1 MSKRGRPPQDMTLIQ
16 RCRLKQSAEDDAGH
30 LYEMRTAEEFLKH
43 AKLLGEGV
51 YGQVHAM
58 HNAAGQSA
66 GVAAKIIGCASNLL
80 GDPFCDPFR
89 SEHVEPRMIHF
100 LWQRLVV
107 DPERPVTPHLMAP
120 IGKHKIVPWVVE
132 KHQIEDEDMRA
143 SSIYF
148 MEHATNT
155 VLRTYFAPLTQA
167 EFNVHFRVILFQIC
181 YTMAVVQEVWPGFKH
196 NDLHDAN
203 VCMHTT
209 GVGGYFKYIFHG
221 REFYIPRIGNIAII
235 SDFDFAT
242 IPGHGFDN
250 YKTLELEWASP
261 TFAINSWKDQGSDLW
276 CLVASIR
283 DLYKRKFQ
291 SWISEE
297 LTRFFGTQRDKDKNG
312 YRPMPYETCSSGREI
327 LLKSCLFDEYS
338 SGPAE
343 PVWETFSTAHL
354 PTTTVPVPKIDMT
367 SCVRHVPFFYGTGMT
382 MNASQEMYL
391 AWRPADAAVD
401 AEPSTM
407 YVDMEGHR
415 LLALL
420 SVCYTFDDDEYTDF
434 STNVHDC
441 ARNFLTRFRV
451 PIRWWPAVFTCAWMD
466 TVMKMS
472 LHAPNASGMTIENW
486 ATWWGEFSSTRYT
499 PMQMLHVLLQ
509 WSWWR
514 E

>member
-1 MSKRGRPPQDMTLIQ
+1 MTLGE
-16 RCRLKQSAEDDAGH
+16 RRRLKQSAEDNVDDPH
-30 LYEMRTAEEFLKH
+30 DTASAEGFLKR

-58 HNAAGQSA
+58 HDTLGQ
-66 GVAAKIIGCASNLL
+66 GVVAAKIIGCPSNLL

-89 SEHVEPRMIHF
+89 SEHVEPRMIQF
-100 LWQRLVV
+100 LWQCFVV
-107 DPERPVTPHLMAP
+107 EPVQPVTPHLMAP
-120 IGKHKIVPWVVE
+120 IGKHEIVPWVVE
-132 KHQIEDEDMRA
+132 KQQIEDENMKA
-143 SSIYF
+143 SCIYF
-148 MEHATNT
+148 MEHATSNI
-155 VLRTYFAPLTQA
+155 LRNYFAPLTQT
-167 EFNVHFRVILFQIC
+167 EFNVHFRVILFQVC

-209 GVGGYFKYIFHG
+209 SVGGYFKYIFHG

-250 YKTLELEWASP
+250 YKTLELEWGSP
-261 TFAINSWKDQGSDLW
+261 TFAINSLNDQGADLW

-291 SWISEE
+291 SWISQE
-297 LTRFFGTQRDKDKNG
+297 LNRFFGTQRDKGKNG
-312 YRPMPYETCSSGREI
+312 HRPMPYETCSSGKDII
-327 LLKSCLFDEYS
+327 LQSSLFDDFS
-338 SGPAE
+338 SGPVE
-343 PVWETFSTAHL
+343 PVWETFSANHL
-354 PTTTVPVPKIDMT
+354 PKDTGKVSKIDMT
-367 SCVRHVPFFYGTGMT
+367 GCMRHVPFFYGAQDNS

-391 AWRPADAAVD
+391 AWDPMDTKID
-401 AEPSTM
+401 MEQSTV
-407 YVDMEGHR
+407 YVDIEGDR
-415 LLALL
+415 LLLL
-420 SVCYTFDDDEYTDF
+420 MSVRYTFDNEEYTEF
-434 STNVHDC
+434 SECVHNC
-441 ARNFLTRFRV
+441 ARSFLKRRRV

-472 LHAPNASGMTIENW
+472 LHEPNAHGMPIEDW
-486 ATWWGEFSSTRYT
+486 AMWWSNSSSTKYT